1 MPQRDRG
8 VRGKLDRR
16 RREKGEKKRKEK
28 KVAAQ
33 QAAVYNGPFRSGA
46 FSGPS

>member
-16 RREKGEKKRKEK
+16 RREKGEKKRRK